1 MRCPNCG
8 TENTET
14 NRFCLGC
21 GTALAGEGARAETP
35 PEQVE
40 FTATPEP
47 DVYRAAKPSLAS
59 TGGSAARPEYTG
71 RSRID
76 KLGDRIDGWAD
87 LIDNASQHAQEL
99 QEFVG
104 QRLSERHMPEIRC
117 RDCRLTPGRLAGE
130 ERLYHLAA
138 HQIGATIAVYIA
150 AFGRDLYVSWDLFV
164 KQVWNRAVLYA
175 ILILSG
181 TISLISYLG
190 SLGAVGRYSSS
201 LGRAGGYVTLGTAVG
216 GFFMAIFSTIGMAI
230 GIGILLGIA
239 GLVLK
244 RNFWAF
250 LKLEYTHFRLDD
262 VAAMGLAVHHSLL
275 EGLDHIGVSRASI
288 RPKEQFRAGRR
299 ERII

>member
-21 GTALAGEGARAETP
+21 GTALAGEGARSETP

-40 FTATPEP
+40 ATATPEP
-47 DVYRAAKPSLAS
+47 DAYRAPKPSVTS
-59 TGGSAARPEYTG
+59 TGGSATRPEYTS

-87 LIDNASQHAQEL
+87 LIDNASQHTQEL
-99 QEFVG
+99 QKFVW
-104 QRLSERHMPEIRC
+104 QRLHERHMPEISC
-117 RDCRLTPGRLAGE
+117 RDYRLTPGRWAGE

-138 HQIGATIAVYIA
+138 HRIGATIAVYIA

-181 TISLISYLG
+181 IISLISYLG

-201 LGRAGGYVTLGTAVG
+201 LGRVGRYLTLGTVVG
-216 GFFMAIFSTIGMAI
+216 GFVGAIFSTIGMAI
-230 GIGILLGIA
+230 GFGILLGIA

-250 LKLEYTHFRLDD
+250 LKLQYTHFRLDD